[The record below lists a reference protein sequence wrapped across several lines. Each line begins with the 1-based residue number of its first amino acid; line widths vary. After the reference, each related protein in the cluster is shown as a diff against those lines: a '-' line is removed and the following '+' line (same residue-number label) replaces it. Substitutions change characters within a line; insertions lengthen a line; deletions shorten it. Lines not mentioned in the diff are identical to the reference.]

1 MLNESVKNMR
11 NRTVR
16 LDREGDYWTDQEKEQ
31 LVRMFRDGEGIT
43 TMAICLQ
50 RTEPAV
56 MQQIEKM
63 DLYQRKTNPSKRK
76 LTAKPPTCL
85 CAACQLDSTFCPRC
99 EAHNTTQEDE

>member
-1 MLNESVKNMR
+1 MLNESVKSMR

-31 LVRMFRDGEGIT
+31 LVQMFCDGEGIT

-63 DLYQRKTNPSKRK
+63 DLYQRKTNPSKRRS
-76 LTAKPPTCL
+76 TAKPPACL
-85 CAACQLDSTFCPRC
+85 CVACQLDSAFCPRC
-99 EAHNTTQEDE
+99 ETHNTTQEDE